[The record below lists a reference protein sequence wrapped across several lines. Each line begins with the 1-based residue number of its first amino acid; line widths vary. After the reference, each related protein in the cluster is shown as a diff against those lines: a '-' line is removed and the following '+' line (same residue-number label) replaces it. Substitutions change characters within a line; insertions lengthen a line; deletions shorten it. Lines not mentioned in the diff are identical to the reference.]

1 MTAENNRVKI
11 DPDLDFVRDVIED
24 GGESLKKCFQCG
36 TCSVVCNLAPEDSP
50 FPRQEMIWAQWG
62 MRDNLIADANVWL
75 CHQCS
80 DCTAYCPRGAKPG
93 EVLGAIR
100 KKVIESVSFPP
111 ALAKRIGDPH
121 YLPWLFGIPAFILLI
136 LIFVNQAALWPWV
149 DKATE
154 TMVTSEIVFGHMID
168 HWVINMLYVPL
179 VGLAAL
185 VFLAGINR
193 LWQGMSGESIPGF
206 ISSADKPRLGSAAVD
221 VIKRL
226 ISHEDFNKCETNKW
240 RKVAHQLVFF
250 SFIGLLIV
258 TVLAIVVL
266 VAHDIFHKNWFG
278 VYPLVWYH
286 PIKWLANASA
296 AAFII
301 GSGIMI
307 QKRREL
313 KASGDMSSSYFDYL
327 FLYIIFAV
335 GVTGFLAQLFRFWD
349 VHFLAYPSYYIH
361 LILVFSLLVYA
372 PYSKFAHFIY
382 RTVAL
387 IYLKYEEIGKQAQ
400 KAPQAEKEATEEAAA

>member
-11 DPDLDFVRDVIED
+11 DPDLGFVQEIIED

-62 MRDNLIADANVWL
+62 MRDNLIGDGNVWL

-93 EVLGAIR
+93 EVLGAVR

-111 ALAKRIGDPH
+111 ALAKRMGDPH
-121 YLPWLFGIPAFILLI
+121 YLPWLFGIPALILLI
-136 LIFVNQAALWPWV
+136 LVFANPYWPWV
-149 DKATE
+149 HGEMSD
-154 TMVTSEIVFGHMID
+154 SQIVFGHMID
-168 HWVINMLYVPL
+168 HWVINMVYVPL

-193 LWQGMSGESIPGF
+193 LWKGMSGESVPAF
-206 ISSADKPRLGSAAVD
+206 ISGADKPRLGSAVVD
-221 VIKRL
+221 VIKR
-226 ISHEDFNKCETNKW
+226 IVTHDDFNQCETNKW
-240 RKVAHQLVFF
+240 RRLAHQLVFF
-250 SFIGLLIV
+250 SFIGLLVV

-266 VAHDIFHKNWFG
+266 VAYEIFGKDWFG

-307 QKRREL
+307 KKRREL
-313 KASGDMSSSYFDYL
+313 KDSGDMTSSYFDYL
-327 FLYIIFAV
+327 FLYIIFGV
-335 GVTGFLAQLFRFWD
+335 GVTGFLAQMFRFWD
-349 VHFLAYPSYYIH
+349 VHLLAFPTYYVH
-361 LILVFSLLVYA
+361 LILVFSLLVYS
-372 PYSKFAHFIY
+372 PYSKFAHFLY

-387 IYLKYEEIGKQAQ
+387 IYLKYEELGKEKA
-400 KAPQAEKEATEEAAA
+400 KAPEASEKAEEAAA